1 MIEIEDGFFI
11 FPEKVFAVKAVGKKK
26 CLLYPDGTSALD
38 GFLLERNALE
48 VAQEIVDGM
57 FDEEMAED
65 GEEEDVEEDGNE
77 EEDSSL

>member
-11 FPEKVFAVKAVGKKK
+11 FPEKVFAVKSVGKKK
-26 CLLYPDGTSALD
+26 CLLYPNGASALD

-57 FDEEMAED
+57 AEEEMV
-65 GEEEDVEEDGNE
+65 EDVEDEDE
-77 EEDSSL
+77 EESPAEEES

>member
-11 FPEKVFAVKAVGKKK
+11 FPEKIFAVKAAGKKK
-26 CLLYPDGTSALD
+26 CLLYPDGASALD

-57 FDEEMAED
+57 AKEEMV
-65 GEEEDVEEDGNE
+65 EDVEDEDE
-77 EEDSSL
+77 EESPTEEES

>member
-11 FPEKVFAVKAVGKKK
+11 FPEKVFAVKAVGEKK
-26 CLLYPDGTSALD
+26 CLLYPDGASALD

-57 FDEEMAED
+57 AEEEIV
-65 GEEEDVEEDGNE
+65 EDVEEEDGEE

>member
-26 CLLYPDGTSALD
+26 CLLYPDGASTLD

-57 FDEEMAED
+57 VEEEMV
-65 GEEEDVEEDGNE
+65 EDVEEEDGD
-77 EEDSSL
+77 EEDNSSL